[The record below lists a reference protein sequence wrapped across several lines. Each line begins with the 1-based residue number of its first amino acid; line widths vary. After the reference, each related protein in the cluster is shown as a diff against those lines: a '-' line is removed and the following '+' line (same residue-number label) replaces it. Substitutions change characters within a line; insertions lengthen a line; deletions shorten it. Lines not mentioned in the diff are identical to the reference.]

1 MTVVDLGRAEQPS
14 EGVHPC
20 VADALG
26 GTQHCHAVQF
36 YHDDAFLRGVVG
48 DFIRTGLA
56 DEQAVIVIATEA
68 HRGAFATYLEEQGI
82 DVAAAR
88 RDKLLVEMDARETL
102 ASFMVDSS
110 PDENRFRRTIGALI
124 NRTRGVSKAR
134 VRAYGEMVD
143 LLWEDGNAAA
153 AIRLEELWNDL
164 ATTHDFA
171 LLCAYALGRFSEST
185 HAGAFRTICEQHT
198 QVIPTEQYARVT
210 DEARLLEISLL
221 QQRALAL
228 ETEIK
233 RRAALELQLFVSMN
247 EVRRREAEL
256 HDILTNAAEGIHF
269 VDANGIIIWINRA
282 ELEMLGYQSEDVLG
296 RHVSELHADRH
307 TIDEFLARL
316 GRGET
321 LRDQPARLRCKDG
334 SIRHVLV
341 SSSVHWRE
349 GEFVHTRCFTRDITP
364 LQRASAEREHLL
376 ASERAA
382 REEAEEAKRVAEQA
396 NRAKSDFLAV
406 MSHELR
412 TPLNAIGGYAELM
425 ELGIHGAV
433 TDGQR
438 ELLDRMQ
445 RSQRHLLGLIN
456 QVLNYA
462 RIDTGNV
469 RYEISD
475 VPLDEVL
482 RPADALVLPQLR
494 AKGLRYMYCGC
505 DAVICVRADH
515 DKLQQIVL
523 NLLANAVKFTDRGG
537 EIRVECEL
545 RDETVLVHVKDTG
558 IGIPSDKLSA
568 IFDPFVQVDP
578 NYTRTRDGVG
588 LGLAISRDLA
598 RGMHGDL
605 SVESVPG
612 KGSTFTLTLVR
623 GSGNGELVSRGL

>member
-1 MTVVDLGRAEQPS
+1 MTVVDLGRSQPPRQGIHPSIAEA
-14 EGVHPC
+14 V
-20 VADALG
+20 G
-26 GTQHCHAVQF
+26 GTKHCHAVQF
-36 YHDDAFLRGVVG
+36 YHDDAFLTAVVG
-48 DFIRTGLA
+48 EFARTGLA
-56 DEQAVIVIATEA
+56 EEQAVVVIATEA
-68 HRGAFATYLEEQGI
+68 HREAFAAYLEEQGI

-88 RDKLLVEMDARETL
+88 RSKLLVEIDARETL
-102 ASFMVDSS
+102 ASFMVDAS
-110 PDENRFRRTIGALI
+110 PDESRFRRTIGALI
-124 NRTRGVSKAR
+124 NRARGVSKGR

-143 LLWEDGNAAA
+143 LLWADGNADA

-164 ATTHDFA
+164 ATAHDFV
-171 LLCAYALGRFSEST
+171 LLCAYALGHFSESSD
-185 HAGAFRTICEQHT
+185 ADAFRTVCKQHT
-198 QVIPTEQYARVT
+198 QVIPTEQYALAS
-210 DEARLLEISLL
+210 DETRLLEISLL

-228 ETEIK
+228 ETEIE
-233 RRAALELQLFVSMN
+233 RRIALEAQLLATMDQLRGREEDLQN
-247 EVRRREAEL
+247 
-256 HDILTNAAEGIHF
+256 ILTNAAEGIHF
-269 VDANGIIIWINRA
+269 VDANGIVTWINRA
-282 ELEMLGYQSEDVLG
+282 ELEMLGYRAEEVVG
-296 RHVSELHADRH
+296 RHISELHADRH
-307 TIDEFLARL
+307 TIDDFLARL

-341 SSSVHWRE
+341 SSSVHRRD

-382 REEAEEAKRVAEQA
+382 REEAEEAKRIAEQA

-462 RIDTGNV
+462 RIDSGNA
-469 RYEISD
+469 RYDISD

-482 RPADALVLPQLR
+482 RPADAMVLPQLR
-494 AKGLRYMYCGC
+494 AKGLRYVYSGC
-505 DAVICVRADH
+505 DAHVNVRADR

-523 NLLANAVKFTDRGG
+523 NLLANAVKFTERGG
-537 EIRVECEL
+537 EIRLECEL
-545 RDETVLVHVKDTG
+545 RDETVLVHVRDTG
-558 IGIPSDKLSA
+558 IGIPGDKLSA

-598 RGMHGDL
+598 RGMGADL
-605 SVESVPG
+605 TVESVPG
-612 KGSTFTLTLVR
+612 TGSTFTLTLVR
-623 GSGNGELVSRGL
+623 GSG

>member
-1 MTVVDLGRAEQPS
+1 
-14 EGVHPC
+14 
-20 VADALG
+20 
-26 GTQHCHAVQF
+26 VQF

-48 DFIRTGLA
+48 DFLRAGLA
-56 DEQAVIVIATEA
+56 EEQAVIVIATEA
-68 HRGAFATYLEEQGI
+68 HREAFASYLEEHGV

-88 RDKLLVEMDARETL
+88 RSKLLVEFDARETL
-102 ASFMVDSS
+102 TSFMVDSS
-110 PDENRFRRTIGALI
+110 PDESRFRRIIGTLI
-124 NRTRGVSKAR
+124 NRARGTSRGR

-143 LLWEDGNAAA
+143 LLWADRNAAA
-153 AIRLEELWNDL
+153 ALRLEELWNAL
-164 ATTHDFA
+164 ATSHDFA
-171 LLCAYALGRFSEST
+171 LLCAYALGRFSEAS
-185 HAGAFRTICEQHT
+185 HADAFRAVCDQHT
-198 QVIPTEQYARVT
+198 QVIPAEQYALASEET
-210 DEARLLEISLL
+210 RLLEISLL

-228 ETEIK
+228 ETEIE
-233 RRAALELQLFVSMN
+233 RRVALEAQLLASVN
-247 EVRRREAEL
+247 EVRRREEEL
-256 HDILTNAAEGIHF
+256 QDILTNAAEGIHF
-269 VDANGIIIWINRA
+269 VNADGIITWINRA
-282 ELEMLGYQSEDVLG
+282 ELDLLGYRAEELLG
-296 RHVSELHADRH
+296 RHISELHADRH
-307 TIDEFLARL
+307 TIDDFLARL
-316 GRGET
+316 GRGEA

-341 SSSVHWRE
+341 SSSVHRRD

-382 REEAEEAKRVAEQA
+382 REEAEEAKRIAEQA

-462 RIDTGNV
+462 RVDTGNV
-469 RYEISD
+469 RYEITD
-475 VPLDEVL
+475 VPLDEIL
-482 RPADALVLPQLR
+482 RPVDALVLPQLR
-494 AKGLRYMYCGC
+494 AKGLRYVYSGC
-505 DAVICVRADH
+505 DAAVSVRADR

-537 EIRVECEL
+537 EIRLECEL
-545 RDETVLVHVKDTG
+545 SDETVLVHVTDTG
-558 IGIPSDKLSA
+558 IGIPRDKLSA

-598 RGMHGDL
+598 RGMDGDI
-605 SVESVPG
+605 SVESNPCQ
-612 KGSTFTLTLVR
+612 GSKFTLTLAR
-623 GSGNGELVSRGL
+623 ASRPGI